1 MAEHPIELGVAILP
15 PTPNSPTDT
24 AASLLEKKLSLHSNE
39 DAFDYS
45 PNLKSQRTDKSRRDK
60 NSLDPHA
67 PPQSPVV
74 HARAVP
80 DGCTALEMNQSLSKY
95 GKIK

>member
-1 MAEHPIELGVAILP
+1 MAEHPIELGLAFNQ
-15 PTPNSPTDT
+15 PTPDSPTDAT
-24 AASLLEKKLSLHSNE
+24 ACLLENNLSLHSNE
-39 DAFDYS
+39 DNFDYS
-45 PNLKSQRTDKSRRDK
+45 PGGKCQRPDNSRRDK

-67 PPQSPVV
+67 PPESPVV

-80 DGCTALEMNQSLSKY
+80 DGCTANEMNSALSKY